1 MLPFTRV
8 CRRRTSLH
16 MIAGRAMPSD
26 PSRPGP
32 RADAAGVRLVEAPAV
47 RRAAQLLLL
56 GAALICLVAA
66 GAIVVIRLPHPA
78 AQSAPAGGVP
88 DLAATRPSPD
98 PSRPP
103 LASRVKALRITRP
116 APAPPPAAGRPE
128 LEAKD
133 VIPGLIASGE
143 TGGIAVFPLP
153 GTKPVKRGIVVP
165 EDFALPEGYVR
176 HYQMTDDGRQLPP
189 ILMFHP
195 DYQFVDERGAPVPLP
210 EDRVVPPD
218 MAPAGLP
225 IRMLEP
231 GATDLAP

>member
-8 CRRRTSLH
+8 CRRRAPFH
-16 MIAGRAMPSD
+16 MIAGRAMPSE

-47 RRAAQLLLL
+47 
-56 GAALICLVAA
+56 
-66 GAIVVIRLPHPA
+66 
-78 AQSAPAGGVP
+78 
-88 DLAATRPSPD
+88 
-98 PSRPP
+98 PP
-103 LASRVKALRITRP
+103 L
-116 APAPPPAAGRPE
+116 
-128 LEAKD
+128 
-133 VIPGLIASGE
+133 
-143 TGGIAVFPLP
+143 PLP
-153 GTKPVKRGIVVP
+153 GPRPVRRGIVVP

>member
-1 MLPFTRV
+1 
-8 CRRRTSLH
+8 
-16 MIAGRAMPSD
+16 MPSD

-78 AQSAPAGGVP
+78 VQSAPGGGVP

-218 MAPAGLP
+218 MAPSGLP

-231 GATDLAP
+231 GATDPAP

>member
-26 PSRPGP
+26 PSRPG
-32 RADAAGVRLVEAPAV
+32 RGAEAAGVRLVEAPAV

-66 GAIVVIRLPHPA
+66 GAIVVIRLAPRPPSPA

-103 LASRVKALRITRP
+103 GWG
-116 APAPPPAAGRPE
+116 AAG
-128 LEAKD
+128 
-133 VIPGLIASGE
+133 
-143 TGGIAVFPLP
+143 
-153 GTKPVKRGIVVP
+153 
-165 EDFALPEGYVR
+165 
-176 HYQMTDDGRQLPP
+176 
-189 ILMFHP
+189 
-195 DYQFVDERGAPVPLP
+195 
-210 EDRVVPPD
+210 
-218 MAPAGLP
+218 
-225 IRMLEP
+225 
-231 GATDLAP
+231 

>member
-1 MLPFTRV
+1 
-8 CRRRTSLH
+8 
-16 MIAGRAMPSD
+16 MPSD
-26 PSRPGP
+26 PSTPGP
-32 RADAAGVRLVEAPAV
+32 RADAAGVRLVEASAV

-56 GAALICLVAA
+56 GAALICLVAT

-103 LASRVKALRITRP
+103 AASRAKALRITRP
-116 APAPPPAAGRPE
+116 APAPPPAAGRPA

-231 GATDLAP
+231 GATDPAP

>member
-1 MLPFTRV
+1 
-8 CRRRTSLH
+8 
-16 MIAGRAMPSD
+16 MPSD
-26 PSRPGP
+26 SSRPSP

-56 GAALICLVAA
+56 GAALIFLVAA

-103 LASRVKALRITRP
+103 PASRVKALRITRP

-231 GATDLAP
+231 GATDPAP

>member
-1 MLPFTRV
+1 
-8 CRRRTSLH
+8 
-16 MIAGRAMPSD
+16 MPSD
-26 PSRPGP
+26 SSRPSP
-32 RADAAGVRLVEAPAV
+32 RADVAGVRLVEAPAV

-66 GAIVVIRLPHPA
+66 GAIVVIRLAPRPPNRA
-78 AQSAPAGGVP
+78 PQSAPAGGVP
-88 DLAATRPSPD
+88 VLAATRPSPD

-103 LASRVKALRITRP
+103 PASRVKALRITRP
-116 APAPPPAAGRPE
+116 APAPPPAAGRPD